1 VGPSPNSPPSTHTPG
16 DGMPTTSSFQHA
28 KSVPKS
34 LMMYGPE
41 GTGSLASSSNILVYI
56 FTFHS

>member
-1 VGPSPNSPPSTHTPG
+1 M
-16 DGMPTTSSFQHA
+16 GMPTNSSFQHV

-41 GTGSLASSSNILVYI
+41 GTG
-56 FTFHS
+56 